1 MNQFEYIRTTDSK
14 AAIKAMTKTGEA
26 QFLAGGTN
34 LVDLMKM
41 RIVVPDRLID
51 INPLPLRNIEKTLT
65 GVRIGALASNS
76 EVAEHPLVKKS
87 YPLLSMA
94 INAGA
99 SAQLRNMATTGGN
112 MMQRTRCPY
121 FFDVTLPCNKR
132 SPGSGCSALE
142 GYNRMHAIFGASTA
156 CIAVNPSDMSVGMA
170 TLDAVVHVSGPKG
183 DRSMKFTDFH
193 RLPGDEPQKD
203 NNLLPGEL
211 IIAVD
216 LPVSRYP
223 QHVAYVK
230 VRDRNSYAFALI
242 SVAAALEIRDGIIHT
257 ASLGMGGVAHK
268 PWRLTAAED
277 FLAGKKPVEENFRKA
292 AAISMEGA
300 KAYGLN
306 KFKLTM
312 APNAIRAALQ
322 QAAAK
327 A

>member
-65 GVRIGALASNS
+65 GLRIGALASNS

-121 FFDVTLPCNKR
+121 FFDVTLPCNKKHTCGR
-132 SPGSGCSALE
+132 QKSGRFCA
-142 GYNRMHAIFGASTA
+142 
-156 CIAVNPSDMSVGMA
+156 
-170 TLDAVVHVSGPKG
+170 
-183 DRSMKFTDFH
+183 
-193 RLPGDEPQKD
+193 
-203 NNLLPGEL
+203 
-211 IIAVD
+211 
-216 LPVSRYP
+216 
-223 QHVAYVK
+223 
-230 VRDRNSYAFALI
+230 
-242 SVAAALEIRDGIIHT
+242 
-257 ASLGMGGVAHK
+257 
-268 PWRLTAAED
+268 
-277 FLAGKKPVEENFRKA
+277 
-292 AAISMEGA
+292 
-300 KAYGLN
+300 
-306 KFKLTM
+306 
-312 APNAIRAALQ
+312 
-322 QAAAK
+322 
-327 A
+327 